1 MNQELDS
8 LLKELEDF
16 GKQNDFLASDRQL
29 KMLNIPRETGVFLSL
44 LILLMN
50 ARRILEIGTSNGYST
65 LWMAQAVQQT
75 SGKVTTFEISSTKA
89 EMARKNF
96 EKSGLRQFIDPRLE
110 DSDVF
115 LNTQPDNSLDLIF
128 LDADR
133 THYLSYWS
141 NLKRLLKPRGLLVM
155 DNAVNHSQDV
165 EGFVKL
171 VSASPEFLCATV
183 PVGTGEFLALK
194 E

>member
-8 LLKELEDF
+8 QLKELEEF
-16 GKQNDFLASDRQL
+16 GKQNDLLASDSQP
-29 KMLNIPRETGVFLSL
+29 KMLNIPHETGMFLSI

-50 ARRILEIGTSNGYST
+50 SRRILEIGTSNGYST
-65 LWMAQAVQQT
+65 LWIAQAAQQT

-110 DSDVF
+110 DSSAF
-115 LNTQPDNSLDLIF
+115 LNAQPDNSLDLIF

-133 THYLSYWS
+133 TQYLSYWS
-141 NLKRLLKPRGLLVM
+141 DLKRLLKPRGLLVM
-155 DNAVNHSQDV
+155 DNAINHSQDV

-171 VSASPEFLCATV
+171 VCASPEFLCTTV

-194 E
+194 M